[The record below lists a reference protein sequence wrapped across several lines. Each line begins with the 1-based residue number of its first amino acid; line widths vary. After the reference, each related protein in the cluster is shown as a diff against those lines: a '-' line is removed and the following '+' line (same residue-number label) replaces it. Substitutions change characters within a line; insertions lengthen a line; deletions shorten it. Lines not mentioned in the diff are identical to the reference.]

1 MSESFDCIVIGGGP
15 AGSTTAAL
23 IAEAGCS
30 TLLLEREQMP
40 RFHVGESLMPETY
53 WTFERLGVLDK
64 LKASACTKKYSVQFV
79 NDRGKTSQ
87 PFYFHQHDPRECSQT
102 WQVLRSEFDK
112 MLFDNAAEKGADCR
126 DQVRV
131 LDVLFEAT
139 DGTSC
144 SPDGTSA
151 VAGGQK
157 AVGVK
162 IQSADGKPQEIG
174 ARVVIDAT
182 GQQSLI
188 ATRLGIRH
196 ENPELRKS
204 AIWTY
209 FRGVRRDPG
218 VDEGATIILHTDAK
232 DSWFWYIPLADDVTS
247 LGVVGDTDYL
257 LRGRGKPS
265 EIFDEELAKCPALLE
280 RMHHA
285 VRADDEVHVA
295 REFSYKSEQ
304 PAGDGWV
311 LVGDALGFV
320 DPIYSSGVFFAL
332 KSGELAADCVIEGL
346 RADDTSAKQ
355 LGGWAAD
362 FDKGVELVRK
372 LVAAFYTR
380 DFSFG
385 RFIKSHPEHAGNLV
399 DLLIGRIFYP
409 EAGEIFKD
417 MDAMLAATKAPCP
430 EPTNS

>member
-1 MSESFDCIVIGGGP
+1 MSETFDCIVVGGGP
-15 AGSTTAAL
+15 AGSTAAAL
-23 IAEAGCS
+23 VAEAGFS
-30 TLLLEREQMP
+30 TLLVEREKMP

-64 LKASACTKKYSVQFV
+64 LKSSTCPKKYSVQFV
-79 NDRGKTSQ
+79 NARGKTSQ

-126 DQVRV
+126 DGVRV
-131 LDVLFEAT
+131 LDVLF
-139 DGTSC
+139 D
-144 SPDGTSA
+144 SPA
-151 VAGGQK
+151 NGGQR

-162 IQSADGKPQEIG
+162 TQSSTGAPQEI
-174 ARVVIDAT
+174 ASRVVIDAT

-188 ATRLGIRH
+188 ATRLGIRR
-196 ENPELRKS
+196 ENPDLRKS

-218 VDEGATIILHTDAK
+218 VDEGATIIMHTDAK

-257 LRGRGKPS
+257 LRGRGKPAD
-265 EIFDEELAKCPALLE
+265 IFSEELDKCPALLE
-280 RMHHA
+280 RMQDA
-285 VRADDEVHVA
+285 VRADDDVHVA
-295 REFSYKSEQ
+295 REFSYKSER

-346 RADDTSAKQ
+346 RTGDTSAAQ

-385 RFIKSHPEHAGNLV
+385 RFIKNHPQHTGNLV

-417 MDAMLAATKAPCP
+417 MAAMLATAKAPCP